1 MNQTDRVTTPVL
13 KVALAS
19 LIALGMSAASG
30 QVLAAKGDNEKC
42 AGIVKAGKN
51 DCGTSKNAC
60 AGQVK
65 ADADAEAWIYLPKG
79 VCERIAGGRVQTSA
93 DAKHGGKKG

>member
-1 MNQTDRVTTPVL
+1 MSKTNSIINSAFASLLAVGLAAGASQ
-13 KVALAS
+13 ALAD
-19 LIALGMSAASG
+19 
-30 QVLAAKGDNEKC
+30 KGDNEKC

-65 ADADAEAWIYLPKG
+65 ADNDAEAWISVPKG
-79 VCERIAGGRVQTSA
+79 LCEKIVGGRLQTSA
-93 DAKHGGKKG
+93 DAKHGGKG

>member
-1 MNQTDRVTTPVL
+1 MNDRVIRAAMAGLIAMGVTAAANT
-13 KVALAS
+13 ALA
-19 LIALGMSAASG
+19 A
-30 QVLAAKGDNEKC
+30 DNEKC

-65 ADADAEAWIYLPKG
+65 VNNDAEAWIYLPKG
-79 VCERIAGGRVQTSA
+79 VCERIAGGRIQTSS
-93 DAKHGGKKG
+93 DAKHGGKG

>member
-1 MNQTDRVTTPVL
+1 MSNPTHPLVQG
-13 KVALAS
+13 ALAS
-19 LIALGMSAASG
+19 LIAVGLAAASG
-30 QVLAAKGDNEKC
+30 AAFAAKGDTEKC

-65 ADADAEAWIYLPKG
+65 ADQDAEAWISVPKG
-79 VCERIAGGRVQTSA
+79 LCEKIVGGRLQTSA
-93 DAKHGGKKG
+93 DAKHGGKG

>member
-1 MNQTDRVTTPVL
+1 MSKTSSIING
-13 KVALAS
+13 AFAS
-19 LIALGMSAASG
+19 LLAVGLAIGAS
-30 QVLAAKGDNEKC
+30 QAFAAKGDNEKC

-65 ADADAEAWIYLPKG
+65 ADQDAEAWISVPKG
-79 VCERIAGGRVQTSA
+79 LCEKIVGGRLQTSA
-93 DAKHGGKKG
+93 DAKHGGKG

>member
-1 MNQTDRVTTPVL
+1 MTKTSTMIQT
-13 KVALAS
+13 AFAS
-19 LIALGMSAASG
+19 LLAVGLAASAG
-30 QVLAAKGDNEKC
+30 QALAAKGDNEKC

-65 ADADAEAWIYLPKG
+65 ADNDPEAWINVPKG
-79 VCERIAGGRVQTSA
+79 TCERIVGGHLQTSP
-93 DAKHGGKKG
+93 DAKHGGKG

>member
-1 MNQTDRVTTPVL
+1 MNKSDRILSSAFAGLLAVGL
-13 KVALAS
+13 VAGAS
-19 LIALGMSAASG
+19 QAM
-30 QVLAAKGDNEKC
+30 AAKGDTEKC

-65 ADADAEAWIYLPKG
+65 ADNDPEGWISVPKG
-79 VCERIAGGRVQTSA
+79 LCEKIVGGRLQTSA
-93 DAKHGGKKG
+93 DAKHGGKS

>member
-1 MNQTDRVTTPVL
+1 MNASNRIINTTF
-13 KVALAS
+13 AS
-19 LIALGMSAASG
+19 LIALGLSAAGG
-30 QVLAAKGDNEKC
+30 QAMAAKGDTEKC

-65 ADADAEAWIYLPKG
+65 ANGDPEAWIYLPKG
-79 VCERIAGGRVQTSA
+79 VCERIAGGRIQTSP
-93 DAKHGGKKG
+93 DAKHGGKG

>member
-1 MNQTDRVTTPVL
+1 MNTSDRIIQS
-13 KVALAS
+13 AFAS
-19 LIALGMSAASG
+19 LLAIG
-30 QVLAAKGDNEKC
+30 LAAGASQAFADKGDTEKC

-65 ADADAEAWIYLPKG
+65 ADNDAEAWVSVPKG
-79 VCERIAGGRVQTSA
+79 VCEKIVGGRLQTSP
-93 DAKHGGKKG
+93 DAKHGGKG

>member
-1 MNQTDRVTTPVL
+1 MNKSDRILQT
-13 KVALAS
+13 AFAS
-19 LIALGMSAASG
+19 LLAVGLAASATEA
-30 QVLAAKGDNEKC
+30 LAAKGDNEKC

-65 ADADAEAWIYLPKG
+65 VDNDAEAWIYVPKG
-79 VCERIAGGRVQTSA
+79 LCERITGGHIQTSPM
-93 DAKHGGKKG
+93 AKHGGGKG